1 MGDFKPAMADGHR
14 ATAGVPAWNL
24 IAQEIS
30 GETMSATKLLVLGI
44 VRMQGR
50 AHGYLVRSE
59 LLSWG
64 ADEWAHVKFGSIYH
78 ALRQLAKE
86 GLLEST
92 DIPDW
97 PGRVDYEITS
107 EGDEEFM
114 RLLRD
119 ALRQGNNR
127 QDVLGAALVL
137 LPALRREEA
146 VGLLR
151 ERVDSLSAEQGEL
164 VTRVRDASS
173 EKQERVH
180 IRELLGLW
188 EHSAASQVAW
198 ANELIKRLDAGEYV
212 MAGEE
217 SP

>member
-1 MGDFKPAMADGHR
+1 
-14 ATAGVPAWNL
+14 
-24 IAQEIS
+24 
-30 GETMSATKLLVLGI
+30 MSATKLLVLGV

-64 ADEWAHVKFGSIYH
+64 ADEWAHIKFGSIYH

-86 GLLEST
+86 GLLTST

-97 PGRVDYEITS
+97 PGRVDYEITPA
-107 EGDEEFM
+107 GDDEFM

-119 ALRQGNNR
+119 ALRHGNNR
-127 QDVLGAALVL
+127 SDMLGAALVL
-137 LPALRREEA
+137 LPALGRDEA
-146 VGLLR
+146 VALLR
-151 ERVDSLSAEQGEL
+151 ERVDSLSAEQGDL
-164 VTRVRDASS
+164 VARVRDATS
-173 EKQERVH
+173 EKQERAH

-188 EHSAASQVAW
+188 EHSAASQAVW
-198 ANELIKRLDAGEYV
+198 AHELIKRLEEGEYV

-217 SP
+217 TSS